1 MYIFQKFCILRTQK
15 KHLDP
20 LFLGDTTSIVRVFC
34 KKSNLKTVY
43 YYFNS
48 FIFSVVREWSLMDL
62 ELKNYIQSIFNTT
75 EHDERV
81 LIAARG
87 FINLFSFSRVHLMD
101 YSVISGNLEGV
112 LYVSNTGTIPL
123 PLKKDNIRNY
133 PLLRKAIRKQEA
145 IYSFGPEYIQQ
156 SPAEIVALDM
166 YRSYVIIVPITSNGN
181 VIGYACPSFDNESE
195 TDSVTDALLK
205 RLTLYGRLVGNALVS
220 LNYID
225 NVSKLS
231 KREVEILQRVSWGE
245 TVKEI
250 AYYLQ
255 ISEYTIQDYM
265 KSSIKKLNAHN
276 RMHAV
281 SEALRLGIIT

>member
-1 MYIFQKFCILRTQK
+1 
-15 KHLDP
+15 
-20 LFLGDTTSIVRVFC
+20 
-34 KKSNLKTVY
+34 
-43 YYFNS
+43 
-48 FIFSVVREWSLMDL
+48 MDL
-62 ELKNYIQSIFNTT
+62 ELKNYIQSIFNAT

-87 FINLFSFSRVHLMD
+87 YINLFPFSRVHIHD
-101 YSVISGNLEGV
+101 YSVLSGNIEGV
-112 LYVSNTGTIPL
+112 LDVSFDGTKTL
-123 PLKKDNIRNY
+123 NLKGNIRNF
-133 PLLRKAIRKQEA
+133 PLLRKTLRKQEA
-145 IYSFGPEYIQQ
+145 IYIYGSEYIQQ
-156 SPAEIVALDM
+156 SPADIVALDM

-181 VIGYACPSFDNESE
+181 VIGYACPSFGNEPE
-195 TDSVTDALLK
+195 PDAVTDTLLK

-225 NVSKLS
+225 NVNKLS

-255 ISEYTIQDYM
+255 ISEFTIQDYM
-265 KSSIKKLNAHN
+265 KSSIKKLNAQN